1 MADSTQVHTA
11 AHAATTTDIAPG
23 KKRFAAWA
31 IDAGLALGLVVLAI
45 AVYYLGYRSGSLS
58 TYYIALVVSIV
69 ALVTLAG
76 LLVYQILLLGNSGY
90 TIGKQTMG
98 LRALS
103 VSTGMPVGWQNALKR
118 MLVVWAFSLIPVIGT
133 ILVHASVLF
142 DSTKRGRGWH
152 DQVAGTI
159 VYDVRQGLDPAEAT
173 HPTRTLR
180 ERGGPLSHVLTD
192 LSRNG
197 IFLALV
203 GIILLFTILTNGI
216 LIYPQN
222 VSNLIVQ
229 NGYILILAVGMV
241 MVIIAG
247 HIDLSVGSVAAFT
260 GALSGVFVV
269 RLGLDWWLGIL
280 LTLLVGA
287 IVGAWQGFWIAFVK
301 IPAFIV
307 TLAGMLIFRG
317 LTLIVL
323 ASSNIGS
330 FPADFRAIGNG
341 FVPIVEVGSLDV
353 ITLSIAGLA
362 LTAMIVQQARAR
374 SARKGFG
381 QAVEPSVWFFG
392 KLVLAVVGV
401 GLFALA
407 LASYKGI
414 PITLIVLGLLIVI
427 YSTVTNRAVFGRHVY
442 AIGGNRHAAELS
454 GIKTLKVDF
463 LLFVNM
469 GVLAALAGVV
479 FTARLNLAGPAAGQG
494 FELEAIS
501 AAFIG
506 GAAVQGGVGT
516 VVGAITG
523 GLIIGVINNG
533 MSILGVGPD
542 WQQAIKGFVLLL
554 AVAFDVYN
562 KRRAGGR

>member
-1 MADSTQVHTA
+1 MTDTQHATHASTTVDLAPANKRLIAGVIDTA
-11 AHAATTTDIAPG
+11 IG
-23 KKRFAAWA
+23 
-31 IDAGLALGLVVLAI
+31 LGLLLFGASS
-45 AVYYLGYRSGSLS
+45 YYLGYTSGDLT
-58 TYYIALVVSIV
+58 TYYLSLAVAIIAFI
-69 ALVTLAG
+69 AFAAFG
-76 LLVYQILLLGNSGY
+76 VYQVIQLGTTGY
-90 TIGKQTMG
+90 SIGKQAVG
-98 LRALS
+98 LRTLS
-103 VSTGMPVGWQNALKR
+103 AETGLPVGWQSALTR
-118 MLVVWAFSLIPVIGT
+118 YLVQLVSWVIPVLGP
-133 ILVHASVLF
+133 LALYASAIVNENGQQ
-142 DSTKRGRGWH
+142 RGFH
-152 DQVAGTI
+152 DKIAGTV
-159 VYDVRQGLDPAEAT
+159 VYDVRQGFDPAEAT
-173 HPTRTLR
+173 VPTKTLR
-180 ERGGPLSHVLTD
+180 DRGGPLSHVLTD

-203 GIILLFTILTNGI
+203 GIIVLFTILTKGV

-229 NGYILILAVGMV
+229 NGYILILAIGMV

-269 RLGLDWWLGIL
+269 RMGMDWWVGIL

-287 IVGAWQGFWIAFVK
+287 LVGAWQGFWIAYVK

-323 ASSNIGS
+323 DSSNIGS
-330 FPADFRAIGNG
+330 FPSDYRAIGNG
-341 FVPIVEVGSLDV
+341 FIPNFELAGLDV
-353 ITLSIAGLA
+353 VTLGVAAIAIAAMVVQQLRTRTALKGYGQTIEPAAWFFAKLA
-362 LTAMIVQQARAR
+362 L
-374 SARKGFG
+374 SA
-381 QAVEPSVWFFG
+381 
-392 KLVLAVVGV
+392 VGI
-401 GLFALA
+401 GLFAFA

-414 PITLIVLGLLIVI
+414 PVTLIVLGLLIVI
-427 YSTVTNRAVFGRHVY
+427 YSTVTKRAVFGRHVY

-479 FTARLNLAGPAAGQG
+479 FTARLNLAGPAAGSG

-516 VVGAITG
+516 VVGAILG

-533 MSILGVGPD
+533 MSILGIGAD
-542 WQQAIKGFVLLL
+542 YQQAIKGLVLLL

-562 KRRAGGR
+562 KRRTAGR

>member
-1 MADSTQVHTA
+1 MTDTL
-11 AHAATTTDIAPG
+11 HATHATTTTDFAPAN
-23 KKRFAAWA
+23 KRLAAGV
-31 IDAGLALGLVVLAI
+31 IDTAI
-45 AVYYLGYRSGSLS
+45 AFGLLLFAGGSYYLGYTSLDLT
-58 TYYIALVVSIV
+58 TYYLSLVVSIIGF
-69 ALVTLAG
+69 AAFAAFG
-76 LLVYQILLLGNSGY
+76 VYQVIQLGTTGY
-90 TIGKQTMG
+90 SIGKQTMG
-98 LRALS
+98 LRALG
-103 VSTGMPVGWQNALKR
+103 VETGLPVGWKSALKR
-118 MLVVWAFSLIPVIGT
+118 FVIQWVSWIVPVLGPLAVYASA
-133 ILVHASVLF
+133 ILNEKDKF
-142 DSTKRGRGWH
+142 RGWQ
-152 DQVAGTI
+152 DKAAGTV
-159 VYDVRQGLDPAEAT
+159 VYDVRQGFDPAEAT
-173 HPTRTLR
+173 VPTKTLR
-180 ERGGPLSHVLTD
+180 DRGGPLSHVLTD

-203 GIILLFTILTNGI
+203 GIVVLFTILTKGI

-229 NGYILILAVGMV
+229 NGYILILAIGMV

-269 RLGLDWWLGIL
+269 RMGMDWWLGIL

-287 IVGAWQGFWIAFVK
+287 AVGAWQGFWIAYVK

-323 ASSNIGS
+323 DSSNIGS

-341 FVPIVEVGSLDV
+341 FIPNIDTGGLDLV
-353 ITLSIAGLA
+353 TLGVAAIAII
-362 LTAMIVQQARAR
+362 AMVVQQWRTR
-374 SARKGFG
+374 VARKGYG
-381 QAVEPSVWFFG
+381 QETEPAAWFFV
-392 KLVLAVVGV
+392 KLALSAVGI
-401 GLFALA
+401 GLFAVA
-407 LASYKGI
+407 LATYKGI
-414 PITLIVLGLLIVI
+414 PVTLIVLGLLIVI

-516 VVGAITG
+516 VVGAILG

-533 MSILGVGPD
+533 MSILGVGAD
-542 WQQAIKGFVLLL
+542 YQQAIKGLVLLL

-562 KRRAGGR
+562 KRRNAGR